1 MLDVG
6 NQNGIPPATN
16 KIHEA
21 KRHKERA
28 LFSDIIV
35 ETNLS
40 LSLNASLSL

>member
-1 MLDVG
+1 MRSKPAFLLK
-6 NQNGIPPATN
+6 QNKT
-16 KIHEA
+16 HEA